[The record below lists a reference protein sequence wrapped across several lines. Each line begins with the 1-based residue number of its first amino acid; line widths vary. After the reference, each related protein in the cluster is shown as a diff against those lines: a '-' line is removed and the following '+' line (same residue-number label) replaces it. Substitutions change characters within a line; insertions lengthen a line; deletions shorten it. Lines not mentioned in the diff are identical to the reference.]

1 MLTLSPIRSPSLSSK
16 PPTIALTKDP
26 EQQNRGSLL
35 LSYRIED
42 DYGAIEAHATFAR
55 KDEPAAKKTTAR
67 VHCTGRPISRWSC
80 RRRGRRTASVRP

>member
-1 MLTLSPIRSPSLSSK
+1 LFNAIADK

-42 DYGAIEAHATFAR
+42 DYGATEAHATFAR
-55 KDEPAAKKTTAR
+55 KDERRQRAIAR
-67 VHCTGRPISRWSC
+67 IRCTGRLISRWSC
-80 RRRGRRTASVRP
+80 RRRAPRTASRRPSRT